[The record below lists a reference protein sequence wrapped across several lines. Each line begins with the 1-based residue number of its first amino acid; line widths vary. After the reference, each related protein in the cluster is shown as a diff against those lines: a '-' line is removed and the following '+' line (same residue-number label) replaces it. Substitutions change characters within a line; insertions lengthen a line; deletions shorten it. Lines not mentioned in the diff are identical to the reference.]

1 MFNLQK
7 NKKLWQK
14 TNGAPSNS
22 LVKKSQQPMKP
33 RKMKKALWWFHAQK
47 ARFME
52 LAPFHSC
59 QKVGNK
65 IPKTS

>member
-7 NKKLWQK
+7 TMAKNKWR
-14 TNGAPSNS
+14 PPNS